1 MREDW
6 IKSYSQNL
14 AKAYPKEN
22 RERVAR
28 DLFDDMMEYLEFNP
42 AASEEDIRSRF
53 GSVEKHRNENLISLD
68 EETKIKRMRF
78 AKKAL
83 MLASFVA
90 VLGCVIFFC
99 LGLYEKGH
107 FDNHVRGANGGEVE
121 ITEEEGDL

>member
-28 DLFDDMMEYLEFNP
+28 DLYDDMMEYLECNP

-53 GSVEKHRNENLISLD
+53 GSVEKHRKENLISLD

-83 MLASFVA
+83 ILVALAV

-107 FDNHVRGANGGEVE
+107 FDKEVSE
-121 ITEEEGDL
+121 IEGRVKMTISEETGD